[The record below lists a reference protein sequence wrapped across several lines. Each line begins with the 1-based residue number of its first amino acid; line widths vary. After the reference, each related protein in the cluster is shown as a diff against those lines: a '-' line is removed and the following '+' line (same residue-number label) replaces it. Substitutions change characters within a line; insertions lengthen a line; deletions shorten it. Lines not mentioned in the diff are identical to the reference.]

1 MIQNVKSLSCLLNI
15 YRYKIRL
22 TRQEINCLQNDYK
35 DLLKEID
42 ERGIPLTSENSEVLT
57 KYETV
62 SAETPGT
69 FLKITQV
76 DAESPSALA
85 GLEKNDEIVQFGP
98 ITAANIAGGLAEIA
112 SHVKERE
119 EKIVLM
125 KVLRKVADQNQ
136 ILRLKLVPKQWSGH
150 GLLGCKLVLI

>member
-1 MIQNVKSLSCLLNI
+1 M
-15 YRYKIRL
+15 

-62 SAETPGT
+62 NEAPRT
-69 FLKITQV
+69 FLKVTQV

-85 GLEKNDEIVQFGP
+85 GLEKSDEIVQFGP
-98 ITAANIAGGLAEIA
+98 ITATNVAGGLAEIA

-136 ILRLKLVPKQWSGH
+136 ILRLKLVPKKWSGH